1 MIIIE
6 NTPLN
11 YTIMF
16 GFFKKK
22 SEKEKL
28 EEQYKKLMEESY
40 RLSHVDREASA
51 KKNGEAE
58 EVLKKLEQL

>member
-1 MIIIE
+1 
-6 NTPLN
+6 
-11 YTIMF
+11 MF

-28 EEQYKKLMEESY
+28 EEQYKKLMEESF
-40 RLSHVDREASA
+40 RLSHTDREASV

-58 EVLKKLEQL
+58 EVLKKLEQLS

>member
-1 MIIIE
+1 
-6 NTPLN
+6 
-11 YTIMF
+11 MF

-28 EEQYKKLMEESY
+28 EAEYKKLMEESY
-40 RLSHVDREASA
+40 RLSHVDREASV

-58 EVLKKLEQL
+58 EVLKKLEQLK